1 MGRHGTGGD
10 ERDGHKDKDKQ
21 GTFVD
26 PTKGD
31 KDKGSE
37 GE

>member
-10 ERDGHKDKDKQ
+10 ERDGHKDKGKQ

-26 PTKGD
+26 PTKD
-31 KDKGSE
+31 DKGKDSS
-37 GE
+37 GK

>member
-1 MGRHGTGGD
+1 MGRHGSDGD
-10 ERDGHKDKDKQ
+10 QRDGHKDKDKQ

-26 PTKGD
+26 PTKED
-31 KDKGSE
+31 